1 MEVIKSSS
9 SAEGKQSRRAF
20 LKKALFRPFRSAR
33 IQHKNKSSRSNLL
46 TKAATIARANGSEG
60 VNVLS
65 QLTQEENGVVR
76 MKILVRKEDLEQF
89 LELMR
94 NNNNT
99 NYNNNDNGS
108 DEEDEEASFSIEE
121 RINLLRKKHKR
132 QNSWSPAL
140 QTIPEEILA

>member
-9 SAEGKQSRRAF
+9 FAEGKQSRRAF
-20 LKKALFRPFRSAR
+20 LKKALFRPFMSAR
-33 IQHKNKSSRSNLL
+33 IHHKNKSSKSNLL
-46 TKAATIARANGSEG
+46 AKAATVARASGSEG

-65 QLTQEENGVVR
+65 QSTQEENGVVR
-76 MKILVRKEDLEQF
+76 MKILVRKEDLEQV

-99 NYNNNDNGS
+99 NYNNNDNGF

-121 RINLLRKKHKR
+121 RLNLLRKEHR
-132 QNSWSPAL
+132 RHSSWSPAL
-140 QTIPEEILA
+140 QTIPEAI